1 LKNELNIHGTSV
13 TIGDQGV
20 LILGPS
26 GSGKSDLALRLIDR
40 GATLISDDRTICN
53 LVNKEIFMFSPS
65 EISGLIEIRGM
76 GLIRVPYIDNVKLK
90 MIIKLTNKKMDRFP
104 KKYLFKKILGV
115 SFPLFQISAFDISAN
130 AKINL
135 KLFEISQNE

>member
-1 LKNELNIHGTSV
+1 MKNELNIHGTSV

-76 GLIRVPYIDNVKLK
+76 GLIKVPYIDNVKLK
-90 MIIKLTNKKMDRFP
+90 MIIKFHTTRGQ
-104 KKYLFKKILGV
+104 Y
-115 SFPLFQISAFDISAN
+115 
-130 AKINL
+130 
-135 KLFEISQNE
+135 